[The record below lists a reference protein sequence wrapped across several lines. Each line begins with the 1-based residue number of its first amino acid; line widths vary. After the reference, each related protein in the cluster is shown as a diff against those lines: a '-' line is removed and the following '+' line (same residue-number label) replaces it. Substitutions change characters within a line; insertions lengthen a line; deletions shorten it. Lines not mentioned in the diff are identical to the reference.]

1 MKEEF
6 FEKVLNVV
14 EHRPYMTTVTRNGQ
28 KEQCIAQICEGE
40 NGELSVMLQTEV
52 GPSFGLDDVETTI
65 TLPSSPRNAVHGIFA
80 TALGSPNTGEG
91 KTVPL
96 GPRESIPLAH
106 ANGESEQTINAESI
120 ALVEPVQAR
129 TLTLWYEDIWAG
141 DWKTNV
147 GKEAVTISNGG
158 ISKTLIPPHG
168 VNEFFIA
175 IKKPEPNLPPVEWEI
190 SDTHQSVIVRA
201 SQECPFVKIEIAP
214 TDERDIAWGDY
225 KARIWVEHEDY
236 DVKDIGLHVWRTDEA
251 VMNLPEIKS
260 LEQAISN
267 SLSFMNSSWCMP
279 RVAIAWTET
288 WSDSQW
294 WGTWTPVW
302 GAWKPTISAKK
313 SRTKNWMPMDTGA
326 ERVLQVVLANIKKDH
341 YPVVERYVHNANA
354 MNNGDWPSSVTASVA
369 ILQRMAEKAGFQTRK
384 TAVSSLHQGIAQYL
398 RTKGI
403 DRPHYSAIWGDEA
416 RRLINDGELHDH
428 LIKSIT
434 QLRNQ
439 VTAHWGKDDAPAN
452 AAWLAQ
458 QSFYYVE
465 AALRAELAN
474 QVPMWD
480 RTGIFHHGPTVG
492 EEVQMEGQ

>member
-6 FEKVLNVV
+6 FEKVLNV
-14 EHRPYMTTVTRNGQ
+14 EEDRPYTTTVTRNGQ
-28 KEQCIAQICEGE
+28 KEQCIAQIREGE
-40 NGELSVMLQTEV
+40 SGELSIMLQTEV
-52 GPSFGLDDVETTI
+52 GPSFGPDDVETTI

-80 TALGSPNTGEG
+80 TALGSPNAGEG

-96 GPRESIPLAH
+96 DPRESIPLAH
-106 ANGESEQTINAESI
+106 ANGESERTINAESI

-147 GKEAVTISNGG
+147 GKEAVTISNVGV
-158 ISKTLIPPHG
+158 SKTLIPPHG

-313 SRTKNWMPMDTGA
+313 SRTKNLDA
-326 ERVLQVVLANIKKDH
+326 
-341 YPVVERYVHNANA
+341 
-354 MNNGDWPSSVTASVA
+354 
-369 ILQRMAEKAGFQTRK
+369 
-384 TAVSSLHQGIAQYL
+384 
-398 RTKGI
+398 
-403 DRPHYSAIWGDEA
+403 
-416 RRLINDGELHDH
+416 DGH
-428 LIKSIT
+428 
-434 QLRNQ
+434 R
-439 VTAHWGKDDAPAN
+439 G
-452 AAWLAQ
+452 
-458 QSFYYVE
+458 
-465 AALRAELAN
+465 
-474 QVPMWD
+474 
-480 RTGIFHHGPTVG
+480 
-492 EEVQMEGQ
+492 